1 MCFDRKAPVIFL
13 VMASI
18 FAYAADPG
26 KKPVAPTQKKSA
38 AAKPEVKKAV
48 IDAHASKPKMPV
60 VPSMANRPKLWSL
73 QPVTRPAV
81 PAAAA
86 DSPNPIDAF
95 VQALYAA
102 RKVTPVGPAD
112 QRTLLRRVYMDLIG
126 IPPTL
131 AEQEAYL
138 NDKSPDAYEK
148 LIDRLLASEQYGVRY
163 GRHWLDVLRYAD
175 AEERMYAAPGIH
187 YWRDWVINAI
197 NSDVPYDQFVRAQL
211 TGYRTT
217 ERTTMAAVGRRSP
230 LERRP
235 DDLFALGFLAR
246 GAVNRD
252 SKDLGE
258 LQISA
263 VETVSTAFMGMTVGC
278 AKCHD
283 HMFDPITQKDFYAM
297 KALFD
302 PLVIKKQTM
311 ATPDELVVY
320 GKQLEEY
327 DKLRIAAEEPVKALT
342 EPYRAKLYADRV
354 AMLPPDVQTIINK
367 PEKQR
372 SAAEQKIADDYFPV
386 LRIDPDK
393 IEEVMSEADK
403 KTYKEL
409 RAKLNQITGGRRRS
423 MVKDLPAFWTVEVDR
438 GLEREKSYIL
448 TSGDPERPE
457 KDHPVEPGWPFYGG
471 EVDLREGR
479 VEAFSDWLTAK
490 DNPLF
495 ARVAV
500 NRLWQWHFGEGLQK
514 SPSDYGIMG
523 GRPASQPL
531 LDWLASEFIAL
542 GYSQKAMHKLMMTS
556 NVYRLASSGDKELM
570 KKNLQADPSSR
581 FLWSFRLQRL
591 EAEPIWDSILT
602 AAGNLDTTL
611 GGPSFDIESRGPRP
625 GRGGPP
631 MVEAKTNRRGAYMVR
646 GFSTSREVVPNFL
659 QSFDVDDGRAP
670 CPVRT
675 QTVTAPQG
683 LFMMNSPEIEKA
695 STMFADRLK
704 KESEGEIGKA
714 VDLGYRIAL
723 TRPPSPS
730 EKDDALTYVGAD
742 PSRLKNLAW
751 LIFNLDEF
759 VYVQ

>member
-1 MCFDRKAPVIFL
+1 MRFL
-13 VMASI
+13 SKSVVTVLAAGS
-18 FAYAADPG
+18 FLAEAADQA
-26 KKPVAPTQKKSA
+26 KKPVVPPAKKAA
-38 AAKPEVKKAV
+38 AAKL
-48 IDAHASKPKMPV
+48 PV
-60 VPSMANRPKLWSL
+60 VPSMAKRPKLWSL
-73 QPVTRPAV
+73 QPLVRPAV
-81 PAAAA
+81 PAAAEG
-86 DSPNPIDAF
+86 NPIDAF
-95 VQALYAA
+95 VQALYTA
-102 RKVTPVGPAD
+102 KGVTPVGAAD
-112 QRTLLRRVYMDLIG
+112 QRTLLRRVYLDLIG
-126 IPPTL
+126 IPPTP

-138 NDKSPDAYEK
+138 NDSSPDAYEK
-148 LIDRLLASEQYGVRY
+148 LIDRLLASDQYGVRY

-187 YWRDWVINAI
+187 YWRDWVVNAV

-211 TGYRTT
+211 TGYRTS
-217 ERTTMAAVGRRSP
+217 ERTTMQAVGRRSP
-230 LERRP
+230 LDRRP
-235 DDLFALGFLAR
+235 DDIFALGFLAR

-283 HMFDPITQKDFYAM
+283 HMFDPIRQKDFYAM

-302 PLVIKKQTM
+302 PLVVKKQTL
-311 ATPDELVVY
+311 ATPAELVVY
-320 GKQLEEY
+320 GKQIEEY
-327 DKLRIAAEEPVKALT
+327 DKLRLAAEAPVNLLT

-354 AMLPPDVQTIINK
+354 AMLPPDVRAVIVK
-367 PEKQR
+367 AEKQR
-372 SAAEQKIADDYFPV
+372 TPAEQKIADDYFPV
-386 LRIDPDK
+386 LRIDTDK
-393 IEEVMSEADK
+393 IEEVMSDADK

-409 RAKLNQITGGRRRS
+409 RAKLTQVTNNTRRS
-423 MVKDLPAFWTVEVDR
+423 MVKDLPAFWTVETDR
-438 GLEREKSYIL
+438 ALELEKSYIL

-457 KDHPVEPGWPFYGG
+457 KNNPVEPGWPFYSG
-471 EVDLREGR
+471 EMDFREGR
-479 VEAFSDWLTAK
+479 VAAFSDWLTAK
-490 DNPLF
+490 ENPLF

-514 SPSDYGIMG
+514 SPSDYGVMG

-531 LDWLASEFIAL
+531 LDWLASEFIARN
-542 GYSQKAMHKLMMTS
+542 YSMKAMHKLMLTS
-556 NVYRLASSGDKELM
+556 NVYRLAGFGDKELI
-570 KKNLQADPSSR
+570 KKNLAADPSSR

-602 AAGNLDTTL
+602 AAGNLDTSL
-611 GGPSFDIESRGPRP
+611 GGPSFDIESRAPR
-625 GRGGPP
+625 GRGAAAMP
-631 MVEAKTNRRGAYMVR
+631 EAKMNRRGAYIVR

-695 STMFADRLK
+695 TTMFAERLK
-704 KESEGEIGKA
+704 KESGGEINKA

-723 TRPPSPS
+723 SRPPSPN
-730 EKDDALTYVGAD
+730 EKDNALSYVGAD
-742 PSRLKNLAW
+742 AARLKNLAW

-759 VYVQ
+759 IYVQ

>member
-1 MCFDRKAPVIFL
+1 MRTNPKAMLLLLAAGSFL
-13 VMASI
+13 
-18 FAYAADPG
+18 AYSADPV
-26 KKPVAPTQKKSA
+26 KSRAVKPA
-38 AAKPEVKKAV
+38 AAKPVT
-48 IDAHASKPKMPV
+48 DSTNKPKMPA
-60 VPSMANRPKLWSL
+60 VPSMAKRPKLWSL
-73 QPVTRPAV
+73 EPLVRPTV
-81 PAAAA
+81 PNGTTG
-86 DSPNPIDAF
+86 NPIDAF

-102 RKVTPVGPAD
+102 KNVTPLPPAD

-126 IPPTL
+126 IPPTP

-138 NDKSPDAYEK
+138 DDKSPDSYEK

-163 GRHWLDVLRYAD
+163 GRRWLDVLRYAD

-187 YWRDWVINAI
+187 YWRDWVVNAV

-217 ERTTMAAVGRRSP
+217 ERTTMQAVGRRTR

-235 DDLFALGFLAR
+235 DDMFALGFLAR

-283 HMFDPITQKDFYAM
+283 HMFDPIRQKDFYAM

-311 ATPDELVVY
+311 ATPAELVVY
-320 GKQLEEY
+320 GKQIEDYE
-327 DKLRIAAEEPVKALT
+327 KLRIAAEGPIEELVQ
-342 EPYRAKLYADRV
+342 PYRAKLYADRV
-354 AMLPPDVQTIINK
+354 AMLPAEAQTIINK

-372 SAAEQKIADDYFPV
+372 NPAEQKIADDYYPV
-386 LRIDPDK
+386 LRIDTDK
-393 IEEVMSEADK
+393 IEEVMPDADK
-403 KTYKEL
+403 KKYQGL
-409 RAKLNQITGGRRRS
+409 RSKLNQVTGAARRT

-457 KDHPVEPGWPFYGG
+457 KNNPVEPGWPFFNGG
-471 EVDLREGR
+471 ADFRDGR

-490 DNPLF
+490 DNSLF

-514 SPSDYGIMG
+514 SPSDFGLMG

-531 LDWLASEFIAL
+531 LDWLASEFITRN
-542 GYSQKAMHKLMMTS
+542 YSMKAMHKLMLTS
-556 NVYRLASSGDKELM
+556 NVYRLASFGDKEQVR
-570 KKNLQADPSSR
+570 KNLVADPSSR

-602 AAGNLDTTL
+602 AAGNLDTSL
-611 GGPSFDIESRGPRP
+611 GGPSFDIEGRAPR
-625 GRGGPP
+625 GRGGPVP
-631 MVEAKTNRRGAYMVR
+631 AESKMNRRGAYIVR

-683 LFMMNSPEIEKA
+683 LFLMNSQEIEKA
-695 STMFADRLK
+695 STMFADRLR
-704 KESEGEIGKA
+704 KESEGELNKA
-714 VDLGYRIAL
+714 IDLGYRITL
-723 TRPPSPS
+723 SRPPSPG
-730 EKDDALTYVGAD
+730 EKDDALTHIGSD
-742 PSRLKNLAW
+742 SSRLKNLAW
-751 LIFNLDEF
+751 LLFNLDEF
-759 VYVQ
+759 IYIQ

>member
-1 MCFDRKAPVIFL
+1 MQFNPRALVLALAAASLLAQPADRSKKQPAKTATAKP
-13 VMASI
+13 
-18 FAYAADPG
+18 AADS
-26 KKPVAPTQKKSA
+26 T
-38 AAKPEVKKAV
+38 AAK
-48 IDAHASKPKMPV
+48 HKMPV
-60 VPSMANRPKLWSL
+60 VPAMDKRPKLWSL
-73 QPVTRPAV
+73 QPLVRPAV
-81 PAAAA
+81 PAAA
-86 DSPNPIDAF
+86 PGTNPIDAF
-95 VQALYAA
+95 VQAMYKA
-102 RKVTPVGPAD
+102 RNVAPLGPAD

-126 IPPTL
+126 IPPTP
-131 AEQEAYL
+131 AEQDQYL
-138 NDKSPDAYEK
+138 NDQSPDAYEK

-197 NSDVPYDQFVRAQL
+197 NADVPYDEFVRAQL

-217 ERTTMAAVGRRSP
+217 DRTTMAAVGRRSP

-263 VETVSTAFMGMTVGC
+263 VETVSTAFLGMTVGC

-283 HMFDPITQKDFYAM
+283 HMFDPIRQKDFYAM

-302 PLVIKKQTM
+302 PLVIKKQIL
-311 ATPDELVVY
+311 ATPAELVVY
-320 GKQLEEY
+320 GKQLGDYE
-327 DKLRIAAEEPVKALT
+327 KIRAEAEAPVNALI

-354 AMLPPDVQTIINK
+354 AMLPPDVQAIINK
-367 PEKQR
+367 NEKAR
-372 SAAEQKIADDYFPV
+372 TPAEQKIADDYFPV
-386 LRIDPDK
+386 LRIDSDK
-393 IEEVMSEADK
+393 IEEVMSAEDK
-403 KTYKEL
+403 KTYREL
-409 RAKLNQITGGRRRS
+409 RNKLNQVTGGTRRT

-457 KDHPVEPGWPFYGG
+457 KNNPVEPGWPFYSG
-471 EVDLREGR
+471 EMDFREGR

-500 NRLWQWHFGEGLQK
+500 NRLWQWHFGEGLHK
-514 SPSDYGIMG
+514 SSSDFGLIG

-531 LDWLASEFIAL
+531 LDWLASEFISR
-542 GYSQKAMHKLMMTS
+542 GYSQKAMHKLMLTS
-556 NVYRLASSGDKELM
+556 NTYRLASSGDKELT
-570 KKNLQADPSSR
+570 KRNLASDPSAR
-581 FLWSFRLQRL
+581 YLWSFRLQRL

-611 GGPSFDIESRGPRP
+611 GGPSFDIESRGPMGGGG
-625 GRGGPP
+625 GRRGPAP
-631 MVEAKTNRRGAYMVR
+631 AAGKMNRRGAYIIR

-695 STMFADRLK
+695 STMFAERLK
-704 KESEGEIGKA
+704 KESAGDLNKA

-723 TRPPSPS
+723 SRPPSPG
-730 EKDDALTYVGAD
+730 EKDSALSYVGAD
-742 PSRLKNLAW
+742 ANRLKNLAW
-751 LIFNLDEF
+751 LLFNLDEF
-759 VYVQ
+759 IYVQ

>member
-1 MCFDRKAPVIFL
+1 MH
-13 VMASI
+13 M
-18 FAYAADPG
+18 
-26 KKPVAPTQKKSA
+26 KS
-38 AAKPEVKKAV
+38 
-48 IDAHASKPKMPV
+48 S
-60 VPSMANRPKLWSL
+60 
-73 QPVTRPAV
+73 
-81 PAAAA
+81 
-86 DSPNPIDAF
+86 
-95 VQALYAA
+95 
-102 RKVTPVGPAD
+102 
-112 QRTLLRRVYMDLIG
+112 
-126 IPPTL
+126 
-131 AEQEAYL
+131 
-138 NDKSPDAYEK
+138 
-148 LIDRLLASEQYGVRY
+148 IDRLLASEQYGVRY

-187 YWRDWVINAI
+187 YWRDWVINAV
-197 NSDVPYDQFVRAQL
+197 NTDVPYDEFVRAQL

-235 DDLFALGFLAR
+235 DDMFALGFLAR

-283 HMFDPITQKDFYAM
+283 HMFDPIRQKDFYAM

-311 ATPDELVVY
+311 ATPSELVVY
-320 GKQLEEY
+320 GKQLQEY
-327 DKLRIAAEEPVKALT
+327 DKLRLAAEAPVNALT

-354 AMLPPDVQTIINK
+354 AMLPPDVQAIINK
-367 PEKQR
+367 AEKQR
-372 SAAEQKIADDYFPV
+372 TPAEQKIADDYFPV
-386 LRIDPDK
+386 LRIDSDK

-409 RAKLNQITGGRRRS
+409 RAKLNQVTGATRRNL
-423 MVKDLPAFWTVEVDR
+423 VKDLPAFWTVEVDH

-457 KDHPVEPGWPFYGG
+457 KNNPVEPGWPFYSG
-471 EVDLREGR
+471 EMDFRDGR

-514 SPSDYGIMG
+514 SPSDFGILG

-531 LDWLASEFIAL
+531 LDWLASEFIAR

-556 NVYRLASSGDKELM
+556 NVYRLASFGDKELM
-570 KKNLQADPSSR
+570 KKNLEADPSSR

-611 GGPSFDIESRGPRP
+611 GGPSFDIEARAPR
-625 GRGGPP
+625 GRGGAG
-631 MVEAKTNRRGAYMVR
+631 MTESAKVNRRGAYMVR

-683 LFMMNSPEIEKA
+683 LFMMNSPEIENA
-695 STMFADRLK
+695 SKMFADRLK
-704 KESEGEIGKA
+704 KESEGELSKA
-714 VDLGYRIAL
+714 VDLAYRITL
-723 TRPPSPS
+723 VRPPSPG
-730 EKDDALTYVGAD
+730 EKDHALTYVGTDAD
-742 PSRLKNLAW
+742 RLKNLAW

-759 VYVQ
+759 IYVQ